1 MIAIAAI
8 PRSRPSVTP
17 VRDGANAAGPGRF
30 VLHLRP
36 CWENRRKA
44 NVASLKRE
52 VSLLPSF
59 VLRGSVRWLDLIGRP
74 GAIAL
79 AVAAAATAVYFLGVR
94 GLRGPLDPAMAELW
108 VLFLVFVVAELYVA
122 DARDRSELVALSP
135 HEAGLVLGLF
145 LLAPNHLV
153 VAQLAGAAVALGG
166 VSLGRLRL
174 SAVLLRI
181 ATLGLGTCLALVVF
195 HAILRDTDHTG
206 PLGWVAAIVAASVA
220 AATTLGVGYI
230 SRRRDRQDEP
240 VLVTA
245 AITAGASLASSSI
258 ALAAVA
264 LARNYD
270 VATILLIVP
279 FAACAVILRA
289 YASERMRLKHLR
301 TLYESMRTAQRTT
314 GLDDG
319 VAELLGTTRRLVR
332 AEVARLV
339 LFPRNG
345 SSTLVAS
352 MTPARHEPLQPTK
365 LTEDETLAVRA
376 VAESGSGVLISTL
389 RAPQPQ
395 FDRLLTELGLR
406 EAMLTPLR
414 VESEIRGVLLVGD
427 RANAE
432 RFRIEHLRL
441 FETYAGHAGVLIEND
456 RLEESLSELTEL
468 KDQLRHQAF
477 HDALTGLPNRMLF
490 AERVGRSL
498 GDGEVDRTAVLFLDL
513 DDFKTI
519 NDSLG
524 HYVGDELL
532 IAVARRVEACIR
544 PIDLPARLGGDE
556 FAVLLRHAGVE
567 EAQQIAERL
576 VRSIEQPFVIDKRDI
591 TIHASVGIALGG
603 PDASAAEELLRN
615 ADVAMY
621 DAKREGKRGFVTY
634 EPEMHTRVRE
644 RQELAFAIERA
655 VERGEIGVHYQP
667 IVDLEHRTLV
677 AFEAL
682 ARWNRPGHGI
692 LGPGTF
698 IPLADELGYMVEIGR
713 AVLREACRQARSW
726 ELAYPNH
733 EGLTV
738 NVNLAPSELQNPDL
752 SAEVAAVLE
761 ETQLKPERLAF
772 EITESG
778 VMRNPEVALQTM
790 RDLRELGV
798 ALGLDDFGTGHSSL
812 AYLREFPLD
821 SLKIARPFVAG
832 LPEGELDAV
841 FVEAIVRLAT
851 SLGLEV
857 VAEGIESAAQCQA
870 VAALGC
876 THAQGFYFGEPLAGL
891 GVSSYLWAPSLPA
904 GDLLPLVNVA

>member
-1 MIAIAAI
+1 M
-8 PRSRPSVTP
+8 
-17 VRDGANAAGPGRF
+17 
-30 VLHLRP
+30 
-36 CWENRRKA
+36 
-44 NVASLKRE
+44 ASLERLGQLRASSGAR
-52 VSLLPSF
+52 VPSWTL
-59 VLRGSVRWLDLIGRP
+59 VGRP
-74 GAIAL
+74 GALAV
-79 AVAAAATAVYFLGVR
+79 AVAAAAAVVYLVGIR
-94 GLRGPLDPAMAELW
+94 QLSGPLDPAMAQLW
-108 VLFLVFVVAELYVA
+108 VLFLIFVVAELYVA

-145 LLAPNHLV
+145 LLAPNELLL
-153 VAQLAGAAVALGG
+153 AQLAGAAIALAG
-166 VSLGRLRL
+166 VSFRRLRV
-174 SAVLLRI
+174 SVALLRI
-181 ATLGLGTCLALVVF
+181 MTLALGTSLALVVF
-195 HAILRDTDHTG
+195 HAILRDSDHTG
-206 PLGWVAAIVAASVA
+206 PVGWVAAIAAASVA
-220 AATTLGVGYI
+220 AGTSLGVGYV

-240 VLVTA
+240 LLVTA

-264 LARNYD
+264 LSRNYD
-270 VATILLIVP
+270 VAAILLIVP

-289 YASERMRLKHLR
+289 YASERMRLKHLQ

-345 SSTLVAS
+345 SKTLLAS
-352 MTPARHEPLQPTK
+352 MTPARHDALQPTR
-365 LTEDETLAVRA
+365 LSAAEELAVRV
-376 VAESGSGVLISTL
+376 VAESGSARLVSAS
-389 RAPQPQ
+389 RAPEPK
-395 FDRLLTELGLR
+395 FERLLAELGLR
-406 EAMLTPLR
+406 EAILTPLR
-414 VESEIRGVLLVGD
+414 VESEIRGVLIVGD

-432 RFRIEHLRL
+432 RFRVEHLRL
-441 FETYAGHAGVLIEND
+441 LETYAGHAGVLIEND

-477 HDALTGLPNRMLF
+477 HDALTGLPNRILF

-498 GDGEVDRTAVLFLDL
+498 TDGELGHTAVLFLDL

-524 HYVGDELL
+524 HYVGDQLL
-532 IAVARRVEACIR
+532 IAVARRVESCIR

-556 FAVLLRHAGVE
+556 FAVLLRHAEVE
-567 EAQQIAERL
+567 DAEQIAERL

-591 TIHASVGIALGG
+591 SIHASVGIALSG
-603 PDASAAEELLRN
+603 PDVTAAEELLRN
-615 ADVAMY
+615 ADMAMY

-698 IPLADELGYMVEIGR
+698 IPLADELGFMVEIGR

-726 ELAYPNH
+726 ELAYPHH

-738 NVNLAPSELQNPDL
+738 NVNLAPSELQNREL
-752 SAEVAAVLE
+752 ASEVAALLE
-761 ETQLKPERLAF
+761 ETELAPERLAF

-790 RDLRELGV
+790 RDLRGLGV

-821 SLKIARPFVAG
+821 SLKIARPFVQG
-832 LPEGELDAV
+832 LPDGELDAV

-851 SLGLEV
+851 SLGLDV

-876 THAQGFYFGEPLAGL
+876 THAQGYYFGEPLAGL
-891 GVSSYLWAPSLPA
+891 GVSSYLWAPSLPPR
-904 GDLLPLVNVA
+904 DLLPLVNVA

>member
-1 MIAIAAI
+1 M
-8 PRSRPSVTP
+8 
-17 VRDGANAAGPGRF
+17 
-30 VLHLRP
+30 
-36 CWENRRKA
+36 
-44 NVASLKRE
+44 ASLTRA
-52 VSLLPSF
+52 
-59 VLRGSVRWLDLIGRP
+59 GSVRASSRWRDRGWVGAAGRQSLI
-74 GAIAL
+74 
-79 AVAAAATAVYFLGVR
+79 AVPIAAAAAVIYQLGVR
-94 GLRGPLDPAMAELW
+94 GLPGPLDDAMAELW

-135 HEAGLVLGLF
+135 HEAGIVLGLF
-145 LLAPNHLV
+145 LLAPTDLLL
-153 VAQLAGAAVALGG
+153 AQLAGATVALAG
-166 VSLGRLRL
+166 VSFFGRARVGN
-174 SAVLLRI
+174 VLLRI
-181 ATLGLGTCLALVVF
+181 ATLALGTSLAIVVF
-195 HAILRDTDHTG
+195 HVILRSADHTG

-220 AATTLGVGYI
+220 AATSLAVGYL
-230 SRRRDRQDEP
+230 SRRRDRGDEP

-245 AITAGASLASSSI
+245 AITAGAALASSSI

-270 VATILLIVP
+270 IATILLLVP

-319 VAELLGTTRRLVR
+319 VAELLSTTRRLVR

-345 SSTLVAS
+345 SSTLVAM
-352 MTPARHEPLQPTK
+352 MTPARHDPLQPTQ
-365 LTEDETLAVRA
+365 LSTIEDTVVRA
-376 VAESGSGVLISTL
+376 VADSGSGVLVGGIRTHGEHFDLLL
-389 RAPQPQ
+389 R
-395 FDRLLTELGLR
+395 ELGLR

-414 VESEIRGVLLVGD
+414 VETEIRGVLLVGD
-427 RANAE
+427 RGQAD

-441 FETYAGHAGVLIEND
+441 LETYAGHAGVLIEND

-498 GDGEVDRTAVLFLDL
+498 TDDDAGSTAVLFLDL

-532 IAVARRVEACIR
+532 IAVARRVESCIR

-556 FAVLLRHAGVE
+556 FAVLLRQAGVE

-576 VRSIEQPFVIDKRDI
+576 VRAIEQPFMIDRREI
-591 TIHASVGIALGG
+591 SIHASVGIALGG
-603 PDASAAEELLRN
+603 PDAGVSEELLRN

-621 DAKREGKRGFVTY
+621 DAKRAGKRGVVTY
-634 EPEMHTRVRE
+634 EPEMHTRVKE

-667 IVDLEHRTLV
+667 IVDLETRTLV
-677 AFEAL
+677 SFEAL

-692 LGPGTF
+692 IGPGAF

-726 ELAYPNH
+726 QLAYPNH
-733 EGLTV
+733 EELTV

-752 SAEVAAVLE
+752 TREVEAVLQ
-761 ETQLKPERLAF
+761 ETQLPAGRLTF

-778 VMRNPEVALQTM
+778 VMRNPEIALQTM
-790 RDLRELGV
+790 RELRELGV
-798 ALGLDDFGTGHSSL
+798 SLGLDDFGTGHSSL

-821 SLKIARPFVAG
+821 SLKIARPFIVG

-857 VAEGIESAAQCQA
+857 VAEGIESAAQCGA

-876 THAQGFYFGEPLAGL
+876 TRAQGFYFGEPLAGL
-891 GVSSYLWAPSLPA
+891 GVSTYLWAPSLPA
-904 GDLLPLVNVA
+904 GDILPLVNVA

>member
-1 MIAIAAI
+1 MRLGSGWLEEVGRPALMAVAIAA
-8 PRSRPSVTP
+8 
-17 VRDGANAAGPGRF
+17 
-30 VLHLRP
+30 
-36 CWENRRKA
+36 
-44 NVASLKRE
+44 
-52 VSLLPSF
+52 
-59 VLRGSVRWLDLIGRP
+59 
-74 GAIAL
+74 
-79 AVAAAATAVYFLGVR
+79 AAAAVYHFGVR
-94 GLRGPLDPAMAELW
+94 GLPGPLDDAMAELW

-135 HEAGLVLGLF
+135 HEAGIVLGLF
-145 LLAPNHLV
+145 LLAPTDLLL
-153 VAQLAGAAVALGG
+153 AQILGATVALAG
-166 VSLGRLRL
+166 VSLGRAR
-174 SAVLLRI
+174 AGTVLLRI
-181 ATLGLGTCLALVVF
+181 ATLALGTSLAIVVF
-195 HAILRDTDHTG
+195 HAILRGGDHTG
-206 PLGWVAAIVAASVA
+206 PLGWVAAIAAASVA
-220 AATTLGVGYI
+220 AATSLGVGYL
-230 SRRRDRQDEP
+230 SRRRDRLDEP
-240 VLVTA
+240 MLVTV
-245 AITAGASLASSSI
+245 AITAGAALASSSI

-270 VATILLIVP
+270 IATILLLVP

-319 VAELLGTTRRLVR
+319 VAELLSTTRRLVR

-345 SSTLVAS
+345 SATLVAT
-352 MTPARHEPLQPTK
+352 MTPARHDPLQPSPLSTA
-365 LTEDETLAVRA
+365 EDLAVRT
-376 VAESGSGVLISTL
+376 VADTGSGLLVSDA
-389 RAPQPQ
+389 RAHDDP
-395 FDRLLTELGLR
+395 FVRLLAELGLR

-427 RANAE
+427 RTHAE
-432 RFRIEHLRL
+432 RFRVEHLRL
-441 FETYAGHAGVLIEND
+441 LETYAGHAGVLIEND
-456 RLEESLSELTEL
+456 RLEESLTELTEL

-498 GDGEVDRTAVLFLDL
+498 GDDSSGSTAVLFLDL

-532 IAVARRVEACIR
+532 IAVARRVESCIR

-556 FAVLLRHAGVE
+556 FAVLLRQADVD
-567 EAQQIAERL
+567 EAQQIAERIVKTL
-576 VRSIEQPFVIDKRDI
+576 EQPFMIDRREI
-591 TIHASVGIALGG
+591 SIHASVGIALGG
-603 PDASAAEELLRN
+603 PDATGSEDLLRN

-621 DAKREGKRGFVTY
+621 DAKRAGKHGVVTY
-634 EPEMHTRVRE
+634 EPEMHTRVKE

-655 VERGEIGVHYQP
+655 VERGEICVYYQP
-667 IVDLEHRTLV
+667 IVDLRTRSLV

-692 LGPGTF
+692 ISPGAF

-726 ELAYPNH
+726 QLAYPNH

-752 SAEVAAVLE
+752 TREVRIILE
-761 ETQLKPERLAF
+761 ETELSPDRLSF

-778 VMRNPEVALQTM
+778 VMRNPEIALQTM
-790 RDLRELGV
+790 RELRELGV

-812 AYLREFPLD
+812 AYLREFPLT
-821 SLKIARPFVAG
+821 SLKIARPFVVG

-841 FVEAIVRLAT
+841 FIDAIVRLAT
-851 SLGLEV
+851 SLGLDV
-857 VAEGIESAAQCQA
+857 VAEGIESEAQCDV

-876 THAQGFYFGEPLAGL
+876 TRGQGFYFGEPLAGL
-891 GVSSYLWAPSLPA
+891 GVSTYLWAQTLPA
-904 GDLLPLVNVA
+904 TDALTLVDVA

>member
-1 MIAIAAI
+1 
-8 PRSRPSVTP
+8 
-17 VRDGANAAGPGRF
+17 VRT
-30 VLHLRP
+30 
-36 CWENRRKA
+36 
-44 NVASLKRE
+44 
-52 VSLLPSF
+52 SF
-59 VLRGSVRWLDLIGRP
+59 GVRNLGWIRVIGRP
-74 GAIAL
+74 GWIAV
-79 AVAAAATAVYFLGVR
+79 AVAAAGAAVFELGVHR
-94 GLRGPLDPAMAELW
+94 LSGPPLDPAMAELW

-145 LLAPNHLV
+145 LLTPTDLML
-153 VAQLAGAAVALGG
+153 AQLAGAAVALGA
-166 VSLGRLRL
+166 VSFGRLRI
-174 SAVLLRI
+174 STVLLRI
-181 ATLGLGTCLALVVF
+181 ATLGLGTCLAIVIF
-195 HAILRDTDHTG
+195 HGILGDADHTG
-206 PLGWVAAIVAASVA
+206 PVGWVAAIVAASVA
-220 AATTLGVGYI
+220 SATNLVVGYL
-230 SRRRDRQDEP
+230 SRPRDRHDEP
-240 VLVTA
+240 LLVTA
-245 AITAGASLASSSI
+245 AITAGAALASSSI

-289 YASERMRLKHLR
+289 YASERMRLKHLQ
-301 TLYESMRTAQRTT
+301 TLYDSMRSAQRTT

-345 SSTLVAS
+345 SATLVAT
-352 MTPARHEPLQPTK
+352 MTPARHEALQPAE
-365 LTEDETLAVRA
+365 LSAAERHAV
-376 VAESGSGVLISTL
+376 SGVAKSGAGVLVSAARASTPLYHHLL
-389 RAPQPQ
+389 R
-395 FDRLLTELGLR
+395 ELGLR

-414 VESEIRGVLLVGD
+414 VESEVRGVLLVGD
-427 RANAE
+427 RTNAD
-432 RFRIEHLRL
+432 RFRVEHLRL
-441 FETYAGHAGVLIEND
+441 LETYAGHAGVLIEND
-456 RLEESLSELTEL
+456 RLEESLTQLTEL

-490 AERVGRSL
+490 AERVGRAL
-498 GDGEVDRTAVLFLDL
+498 GEGELGGTAVLFLDL
-513 DDFKTI
+513 DDFKLI

-532 IAVARRVEACIR
+532 IAVARRVESCIR
-544 PIDLPARLGGDE
+544 PTDLPARLGGDE
-556 FAVLLRHAGVE
+556 FAVLLRHASVE
-567 EAQQIAERL
+567 DAEQIAERL
-576 VRSIEQPFVIDKRDI
+576 VRSIAQPFVIDKRDI
-591 TIHASVGIALGG
+591 SIHASVGIAVGG
-603 PDASAAEELLRN
+603 PDAGAAEDLLRN

-621 DAKREGKRGFVTY
+621 DAKRGGKRGFVTY
-634 EPEMHTRVRE
+634 QPEMHTRVRE

-667 IVDLEHRTLV
+667 IVDLQERTLV

-692 LGPGTF
+692 IGPGSF

-726 ELAYPNH
+726 QVAYPNH
-733 EGLTV
+733 DHLRV
-738 NVNLAPSELQNPDL
+738 NVNLAPSELQNPHL
-752 SAEVAAVLE
+752 AREVAAVLE
-761 ETQLKPERLAF
+761 ETELPPERLAF

-790 RDLRELGV
+790 RELRELGV

-821 SLKIARPFVAG
+821 SLKIARPFVVG
-832 LPEGELDAV
+832 LPDGELDAV

-851 SLGLEV
+851 SLGLDV
-857 VAEGIESAAQCQA
+857 VAEGIESSAQCQA

-891 GVSSYLWAPSLPA
+891 GVSTYLWAPTLPP
-904 GDLLPLVNVA
+904 GDLLPLVDVA

>member
-1 MIAIAAI
+1 VAAL
-8 PRSRPSVTP
+8 
-17 VRDGANAAGPGRF
+17 GRT
-30 VLHLRP
+30 
-36 CWENRRKA
+36 
-44 NVASLKRE
+44 
-52 VSLLPSF
+52 
-59 VLRGSVRWLDLIGRP
+59 G
-74 GAIAL
+74 AL
-79 AVAAAATAVYFLGVR
+79 ALGVAAAASIVYNVGVR
-94 GLRGPLDPAMAELW
+94 ELPGPLDPRMAQLW

-135 HEAGLVLGLF
+135 HEAGLVLGF
-145 LLAPNHLV
+145 FMLAPNELLI
-153 VAQLAGAAVALGG
+153 AQLAGATVALGG
-166 VSLGRLRL
+166 TNFGHLRL
-174 SAVLLRI
+174 SGVLLRV
-181 ATLGLGTCLALVVF
+181 ATLALGTSLALVSF
-195 HAILRDTDHTG
+195 HAILDGRDHTG
-206 PLGWVAAIVAASVA
+206 PLGWVAAIVGASIA
-220 AATTLGVGYI
+220 AATSLVIGYV
-230 SRRRDRQDEP
+230 SRPRDRLDEP
-240 VLVTA
+240 VAVTA
-245 AITAGASLASSSI
+245 AITAGAALASSSI

-270 VATILLIVP
+270 IATILLIVP

-289 YASERMRLKHLR
+289 YASERLRLKHLQ
-301 TLYESMRTAQRTT
+301 TLYDSMRTAQRTK

-339 LFPRNG
+339 LFPRNE
-345 SSTLVAS
+345 SATLVAS
-352 MTPARHEPLQPTK
+352 MTPARHDPLQPAR
-365 LTEDETLAVRA
+365 LSPAENLAVRA
-376 VAESGSGVLISTL
+376 VAESGAAFLVSTT
-389 RAPQPQ
+389 RAAEPQ
-395 FDRLLTELGLR
+395 FEHLLEELELQ
-406 EAMLTPLR
+406 EVMLTPLR

-427 RANAE
+427 RTNAE
-432 RFRIEHLRL
+432 RFRTEHLRL
-441 FETYAGHAGVLIEND
+441 LETYAGHAGVLIEND
-456 RLEESLSELTEL
+456 RLEESLTELTEL

-490 AERVGRSL
+490 AERVGRTL
-498 GDGEVDRTAVLFLDL
+498 EDGEAGSAAVLFLDL

-524 HYVGDELL
+524 HYVGDQLL
-532 IAVARRVEACIR
+532 IAVARRVESCVR

-556 FAVLLRHAGVE
+556 FAVLLRQTGVE
-567 EAQQIAERL
+567 EAQEIADRL
-576 VRSIEQPFVIDKRDI
+576 VRAIEQPFVIDRREI
-591 TIHASVGIALGG
+591 SIHASVGIALGG
-603 PDASAAEELLRN
+603 PEAVGAEELLRN

-682 ARWNRPGHGI
+682 ARWNRPGHGV

-698 IPLADELGYMVEIGR
+698 IPLADELGFMVEIGR

-726 ELAYPNH
+726 QLAYPNH
-733 EGLTV
+733 EHLTV
-738 NVNLAPSELQNPDL
+738 NVNLAPSELQNPGL
-752 SAEVAAVLE
+752 AREVATVLE
-761 ETQLKPERLAF
+761 ETELPPERLAF

-821 SLKIARPFVAG
+821 NLKIARPFVAG

-841 FVEAIVRLAT
+841 FVEAMVRLAT
-851 SLGLEV
+851 TLGLDV
-857 VAEGIESAAQCQA
+857 VAEGIESPAQCEA
-870 VAALGC
+870 VRALGC

-891 GVSSYLWAPSLPA
+891 GVSTYLWAPTLPA
-904 GDLLPLVNVA
+904 GDLMPLVHVA

>member
-1 MIAIAAI
+1 
-8 PRSRPSVTP
+8 
-17 VRDGANAAGPGRF
+17 
-30 VLHLRP
+30 
-36 CWENRRKA
+36 
-44 NVASLKRE
+44 
-52 VSLLPSF
+52 
-59 VLRGSVRWLDLIGRP
+59 
-74 GAIAL
+74 
-79 AVAAAATAVYFLGVR
+79 VAAAGAAVFAFGV
-94 GLRGPLDPAMAELW
+94 LRLNREPLDPAMAQLW

-145 LLAPNHLV
+145 LLAPTELV
-153 VAQLAGAAVALGG
+153 IAQLAGATVALGAVNFGRMRIG
-166 VSLGRLRL
+166 VL
-174 SAVLLRI
+174 LLRI
-181 ATLGLGTCLALVVF
+181 ATLGLGTCLAVVF
-195 HAILRDTDHTG
+195 FHGILRGADHEG
-206 PLGWVAAIVAASVA
+206 PVGWIAAIVAASVA
-220 AATTLGVGYI
+220 AATSLIVAYV
-230 SRRRDRQDEP
+230 SRPRDRHDEP
-240 VLVTA
+240 LLVTA
-245 AITAGASLASSSI
+245 AITAGAALASSSI

-270 VATILLIVP
+270 IATILLIVP

-289 YASERMRLKHLR
+289 YASERMRLKHLQ

-345 SSTLVAS
+345 SATLVAT
-352 MTPARHEPLQPTK
+352 MTPARHEGLKPAELSAA
-365 LTEDETLAVRA
+365 ERHAVEA
-376 VAESGSGVLISTL
+376 VAATGSGLLVSSTRAQEPRYQHLL
-389 RAPQPQ
+389 RQLEV
-395 FDRLLTELGLR
+395 REL
-406 EAMLTPLR
+406 MLTPLR

-427 RANAE
+427 RANAD
-432 RFRIEHLRL
+432 RFRVEHLRL
-441 FETYAGHAGVLIEND
+441 LETYAGHAGVLIEND
-456 RLEESLSELTEL
+456 RLEESLTQLTEL

-498 GDGEVDRTAVLFLDL
+498 GDGDLGTAAVLFLDL

-524 HYVGDELL
+524 HYVGDQLL
-532 IAVARRVEACIR
+532 IAVARRVESCIR
-544 PIDLPARLGGDE
+544 PTDLPARLGGDE
-556 FAVLLRHAGVE
+556 FAVLLRHASVE
-567 EAQQIAERL
+567 EAEHIAARL
-576 VRSIEQPFVIDKRDI
+576 VGAIEQPFVIEKRDI
-591 TIHASVGIALGG
+591 SIHASVGIALDG
-603 PDASAAEELLRN
+603 PDVHAAEDLLRN

-621 DAKREGKRGFVTY
+621 DAKRSGKRGFVTY
-634 EPEMHTRVRE
+634 RPEMHTRVRE

-667 IVDLEHRTLV
+667 IVDLERRTLV

-682 ARWNRPGHGI
+682 ARWNRPGHGVI
-692 LGPGTF
+692 GPGSF

-713 AVLREACRQARSW
+713 AVLRESCRQARSW
-726 ELAYPNH
+726 QLAYPNH
-733 EGLTV
+733 SELRV
-738 NVNLAPSELQNPDL
+738 NVNLAPSELQNPEL
-752 SAEVAAVLE
+752 AREVAAVLA
-761 ETQLKPERLAF
+761 ETELAPERLAF

-778 VMRNPEVALQTM
+778 VMRNPDVALQTM
-790 RDLRELGV
+790 RELRDLGV

-821 SLKIARPFVAG
+821 SLKIARPFVVG
-832 LPEGELDAV
+832 LPDGELDAV

-851 SLGLEV
+851 SLGLDV

-891 GVSSYLWAPSLPA
+891 GVSTYLWAPTLPP

>member
-1 MIAIAAI
+1 MASFMRARTVRRSPAPLGNWLGALARPEAAALAIA
-8 PRSRPSVTP
+8 
-17 VRDGANAAGPGRF
+17 
-30 VLHLRP
+30 
-36 CWENRRKA
+36 
-44 NVASLKRE
+44 
-52 VSLLPSF
+52 
-59 VLRGSVRWLDLIGRP
+59 
-74 GAIAL
+74 
-79 AVAAAATAVYFLGVR
+79 AVAAAVYVFGVR
-94 GLRGPLDPAMAELW
+94 GLPGPLDPAMAELW
-108 VLFLVFVVAELYVA
+108 VLFLVFAVAELYVA

-135 HEAGLVLGLF
+135 HEAGVVIGLF
-145 LLAPNHLV
+145 LLAPGELIL
-153 VAQLAGAAVALGG
+153 AQLAGAAVALAG
-166 VSLGRLRL
+166 VSFGRLKIGEF
-174 SAVLLRI
+174 ALRI
-181 ATLGLGTCLALVVF
+181 ATLGLGTCLAIVVF
-195 HAILRDTDHTG
+195 HAILHGADHTG
-206 PLGWVAAIVAASVA
+206 PLGWVAAIVAASVV
-220 AATTLGVGYI
+220 ATTSLVVGYI

-240 VLVTA
+240 VLVNA
-245 AITAGASLASSSI
+245 AITGVAALASSSI

-289 YASERMRLKHLR
+289 YASERMRLKHLQ

-352 MTPARHEPLQPTK
+352 MTPAGHEPLQPVQLATA
-365 LTEDETLAVRA
+365 EQAAVRI
-376 VAESGSGVLISTL
+376 VANSG
-389 RAPQPQ
+389 RA
-395 FDRLLTELGLR
+395 LLASEARAAEEPFTQLLEELKLR
-406 EAMLTPLR
+406 EVMLTPLR
-414 VESEIRGVLLVGD
+414 VESEVRGVLIVGD
-427 RANAE
+427 RAKAD

-441 FETYAGHAGVLIEND
+441 LETYAGHAGVLIEND
-456 RLEESLSELTEL
+456 RLEESVTELTEL

-498 GDGEVDRTAVLFLDL
+498 GDGDLGGTAVLFLDL

-524 HYVGDELL
+524 HYVGDQLL
-532 IAVARRVEACIR
+532 IAVARRVESCIR

-556 FAVLLRHAGVE
+556 FAVLLRQTSTE
-567 EAQQIAERL
+567 EAEQIADRL
-576 VRSIEQPFVIDKRDI
+576 VRTIEQPFDIDKRDI
-591 TIHASVGIALGG
+591 SIHASVGIALSGT
-603 PDASAAEELLRN
+603 DVASAEELLRN

-621 DAKREGKRGFVTY
+621 DAKRAGKRSYVTY
-634 EPEMHTRVRE
+634 KPEMHTRVRE

-655 VERGEIGVHYQP
+655 VERGEFGVHYQP
-667 IVDLEHRTLV
+667 IVDLERRTLV

-692 LGPGTF
+692 IGPGTF

-726 ELAYPNH
+726 ELAYPDRPQ
-733 EGLTV
+733 LTV
-738 NVNLAPSELQNPDL
+738 NVNLAPSELQNPEL
-752 SAEVAAVLE
+752 AGEVAAVLV
-761 ETQLKPERLAF
+761 ETGLGADRLAF

-790 RDLRELGV
+790 RELRELGV

-821 SLKIARPFVAG
+821 SLKIARPFIVG
-832 LPEGELDAV
+832 LPDGELDAV

-851 SLGLEV
+851 SLGLDV
-857 VAEGIESAAQCQA
+857 VAEGIESGAQCQA

-891 GVSSYLWAPSLPA
+891 GVSSYLWAPTLPA
-904 GDLLPLVNVA
+904 GGAVSLTNVA

>member
-1 MIAIAAI
+1 MA
-8 PRSRPSVTP
+8 SVRTE
-17 VRDGANAAGPGRF
+17 GS
-30 VLHLRP
+30 LRP
-36 CWENRRKA
+36 TSR
-44 NVASLKRE
+44 
-52 VSLLPSF
+52 
-59 VLRGSVRWLDLIGRP
+59 LRDLGRARMMGRP
-74 GAIAL
+74 GLLAL
-79 AVAAAATAVYFLGVR
+79 AISVAAVVVYNLGVR
-94 GLRGPLDPAMAELW
+94 AMPGALDPKMAQLW
-108 VLFLVFVVAELYVA
+108 ILFLVFVVAELYVA

-145 LLAPNHLV
+145 MLSPNELLL
-153 VAQLAGAAVALGG
+153 AQLAGAAVALCG
-166 VSLGRLRL
+166 VSFGRLRP
-174 SAVLLRI
+174 SVVILRI
-181 ATLGLGTCLALVVF
+181 ATLALGTCLAIVAF
-195 HAILRDTDHTG
+195 HAILHGSDHTG

-220 AATTLGVGYI
+220 AATSLAVGYV
-230 SRRRDRQDEP
+230 SRPRDRLDEP
-240 VLVTA
+240 IFVTA
-245 AITAGASLASSSI
+245 AITAGAALASSSI

-289 YASERMRLKHLR
+289 YASERMRLKHLQ

-345 SSTLVAS
+345 SATLVAS
-352 MTPARHEPLQPTK
+352 MTPARLEPLSPTT
-365 LTEDETLAVRA
+365 LTPSESRAVKA
-376 VAESGSGVLISTL
+376 VAEAATAFLVSTT
-389 RAPQPQ
+389 RAPDPA
-395 FDRLLTELGLR
+395 FENLLEELGLR
-406 EAMLTPLR
+406 EVMLTPVR
-414 VESEIRGVLLVGD
+414 VESEIRGVLIVGD
-427 RANAE
+427 RTNSE
-432 RFRIEHLRL
+432 RFRVEHLRL
-441 FETYAGHAGVLIEND
+441 LETYAGHAGVLIEND
-456 RLEESLSELTEL
+456 RLEESLTELTEL

-498 GDGEVDRTAVLFLDL
+498 ADSELGGTAVLFLDL

-524 HYVGDELL
+524 HYVGDQLL
-532 IAVARRVEACIR
+532 IAVARRVETCIR

-576 VRSIEQPFVIDKRDI
+576 VKAIEQPFVIDRRDI
-591 TIHASVGIALGG
+591 SIHASVGIALGG
-603 PDASAAEELLRN
+603 PDVGAAEELLRN

-634 EPEMHTRVRE
+634 EPEMHTRVKE

-667 IVDLEHRTLV
+667 IVHLKEQTLV

-682 ARWNRPGHGI
+682 ARWNRPGHGVI
-692 LGPGTF
+692 GPGAF

-726 ELAYPNH
+726 QLAYPNH
-733 EGLTV
+733 EQLTV

-752 SAEVAAVLE
+752 SREVAEVLAESGLP
-761 ETQLKPERLAF
+761 PERLAF

-778 VMRNPEVALQTM
+778 VMRNPEIALQTM
-790 RDLRELGV
+790 RELRELGV

-821 SLKIARPFVAG
+821 SLKIARPFITG
-832 LPEGELDAV
+832 LPDAELDAV
-841 FVEAIVRLAT
+841 FVDAIVRLAT
-851 SLGLEV
+851 SLGLDV
-857 VAEGIESAAQCQA
+857 VAEGIEFPAQCQA
-870 VAALGC
+870 VSALGC

-891 GVSSYLWAPSLPA
+891 GVSAYLWTPTLPA
-904 GDLLPLVNVA
+904 SDAVPLVNVA